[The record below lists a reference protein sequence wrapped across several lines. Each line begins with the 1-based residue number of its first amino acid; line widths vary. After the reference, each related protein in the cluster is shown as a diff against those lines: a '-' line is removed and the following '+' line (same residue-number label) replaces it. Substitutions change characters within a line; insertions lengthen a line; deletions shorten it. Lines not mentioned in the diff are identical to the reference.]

1 MNIQSENS
9 PLNFETTGDSSW
21 KIWDRF
27 ISVNGE
33 NIYHIG
39 NICGTCIFFFEKLK
53 DKDKII
59 NPRIEIDKLNNGL
72 TSIDSS
78 VIENL
83 KRIIP
88 SGNYELNLRTINPR
102 YVYKGKNDDYF
113 VHEQVK
119 LWGVGWGND
128 GDLFLPMTDYYRGK
142 NEIFGQDKEYFDF
155 YIPLTSLDLLDSKRV
170 NFYKNE
176 ILSGK
181 KPTAVSL
188 SVLDIKEPST
198 YPDEDTFPEIT
209 QHWCIANYLIDGHHK
224 IKAAAELNT
233 EITLL
238 AFFATDK
245 GVSTED
251 EIKELLKRLE

>member
-119 LWGVGWGND
+119 LWGVAWGND

-224 IKAAAELNT
+224 IKAAAELNA

-245 GVSTED
+245 GVSTEE

>member
-1 MNIQSENS
+1 MKIQSENS

-53 DKDKII
+53 DKDKIV
-59 NPRIEIDKLNNGL
+59 NPRIEIDKLNNGI
-72 TSIDSS
+72 TSIDSN
-78 VIENL
+78 VIEIFKKL
-83 KRIIP
+83 IP
-88 SGNYELNLRTINPR
+88 SGDYELNLRTIRPR
-102 YVYKGKNDDYF
+102 YINFGKDEDYF
-113 VHEQVK
+113 ANEQVE
-119 LWGVGWGND
+119 LWGDNCGND
-128 GDLFLPMTDYYRGK
+128 GDLFSPRTNYYRRI
-142 NEIFGQDKEYFDF
+142 NEKFSENKEYFDF
-155 YIPLTSLDLLDSKRV
+155 YIPLTSLDLLDSNRV

-188 SVLDIKEPST
+188 TVLDIKEPST

-224 IKAAAELNT
+224 IKAAAELNA

-251 EIKELLKRLE
+251 EIKELLNRLE